1 MTRGEFLGGCLVALL
16 ITCSPGL
23 AGVVVTALTGPDRL
37 DAPAPPISRGE
48 AAPTEREAS
57 PWVPQRPRPQVA
69 SRSRAVVRHSAAG
82 VGALPLILLRIRGC
96 ESGSGPH
103 SPGDYR
109 AENPTSTAS
118 GAFQVLDGTWDG
130 FAGYRHAADAPRGVQ
145 DARALQL
152 YRDRGTQPWN
162 ATRGCWA

>member
-37 DAPAPPISRGE
+37 DAPAPASVGE
-48 AAPTEREAS
+48 AAQEREAT

-82 VGALPLILLRIRGC
+82 VGTLTDTTCYVAT
-96 ESGSGPH
+96 GS
-103 SPGDYR
+103 R
-109 AENPTSTAS
+109 TAS
-118 GAFQVLDGTWDG
+118 GLWPHVGMAASNRYPFGTRLSVEHVG
-130 FAGYRHAADAPRGVQ
+130 VVTVQ
-145 DARALQL
+145 DRIGHGSSLDLFFASRSACLRFGRQHL
-152 YRDRGTQPWN
+152 RVEVVR
-162 ATRGCWA
+162 